1 MSDTP
6 NPYDLQNL
14 RNIRATMKRIK
25 KAYEDVIHELTV
37 QASFIT
43 FNGETLN
50 LANYPQLLQRIEAA
64 IRKMH
69 ATIYTAVVNSIE
81 NGWAISNE
89 KNNVLVDKRLAG
101 KKPSERARIILYDPN
116 RPALDAFIARTDNGL
131 DLSLRVWRNLAPLRA
146 EMEAGLAVGISEGD
160 SAASM
165 ATRMRR
171 YLNQPD
177 KLFRRVRD
185 SNGKLQLS
193 NAAKDYHPGK
203 GTYRSSYKNAL
214 RLTVT
219 ETNMAYRSSDHERW
233 KNLPFV
239 IGIEIKLSANHPK
252 FDICDSLVGIYP
264 KDYKHVSFHPFCLCY
279 AIAIMMSDADYEKYE
294 DAILA
299 GEPLPQI
306 KGVTAIPTT
315 AKKWIRKNKDRIN
328 GWSNLPFWAVDNA
341 KYVGELLK

>member
-1 MSDTP
+1 MADVDP
-6 NPYDLQNL
+6 FEAANL
-14 RNIRATMKRIK
+14 RNIRAAMRRIK

-37 QASFIT
+37 QASFIR
-43 FNGETLN
+43 FQGEQLN
-50 LANYPQLLQRIEAA
+50 LSNYPQLLQRIEAA
-64 IRKMH
+64 VRRMH

-81 NGWAISNE
+81 NGWALSNE

-101 KKPSERARIILYDPN
+101 KTPSEKARQVLYDPN
-116 RPALDAFIARTDNGL
+116 KPALDAFLRRVDNEL
-131 DLSLRVWRNLAPLRA
+131 DLSLRVWRNLSPMRA
-146 EMEAGLAVGISEGD
+146 ELEAGLAVGISEGD

-171 YLNQPD
+171 YLREPD

-193 NAAKDYHPGK
+193 NAAKDYKPGT
-203 GTYRSSYKNAL
+203 GTYRSSYKNTL

-219 ETNMAYRSSDHERW
+219 ETNMANRSSDHERW
-233 KNLPFV
+233 KRLPFV

-264 KDYKHVSFHPFCLCY
+264 KDYKHIGFHPFCLCF

-299 GEPLPQI
+299 GDDLPQI
-306 KGVTAIPTT
+306 KGVTTIPTA
-315 AKKWIRKNKDRIN
+315 AKKWILKNKERIN
-328 GWSNLPFWAVDNA
+328 GWSSVPFWAKDNP